1 MNQDWERWGRDIRDI
16 VQDAVDSQ
24 DFQKLNETISNTVN
38 EAIFN
43 LRENIRR
50 RPGGPGPGPGM
61 GPGDPGSFGDPGGFG
76 GPQGSWEGQGYGG
89 YQEYQTGPGNG
100 AFAGGSMGQMRQRRA
115 KPPVLFTRKG
125 GMSLAGTA
133 LLTVGFL
140 FTFACVC
147 TVIAGVADV
156 LVTGF
161 GGAEAGAFFVLAC
174 LTAAGVWMSCKGR
187 GMRGRAKRFRRYVE
201 ALQGRAYCNISD
213 IAQRTGEKPKRIVK
227 DLRRMIAD
235 RWFLQGH
242 LDEQGACLMVTDAA
256 YEEYRRIQQLR
267 REQQQAEAEQ
277 PAGQQSGQGG
287 ENAGYSPEVQRVLA
301 KGRWYVDKIR
311 ECNDAIPGVEI
322 SRKIDRIELL
332 VRRIF
337 DRVEADP
344 DAVDDIKKLMEYYL
358 PTTVKLLEAYE
369 QLDAQPEAGENIRQA
384 KEEIEKTLD
393 TLNTAFEKL
402 LDSLFED
409 VAWDISSDI
418 SVLETMLAQEGL
430 TEDGWKRKE

>member
-38 EAIFN
+38 DAIFN

-50 RPGGPGPGPGM
+50 GPGGPGPGPGM
-61 GPGDPGSFGDPGGFG
+61 GPEGPGSFGDPGGF
-76 GPQGSWEGQGYGG
+76 
-89 YQEYQTGPGNG
+89 
-100 AFAGGSMGQMRQRRA
+100 AGRQMRQRRT
-115 KPPVLFTRKG
+115 KPPVLFARKG
-125 GMSLAGTA
+125 GTALAGA
-133 LLTVGFL
+133 VLLAVGVF
-140 FTFACVC
+140 FTFSCVC
-147 TVIAGVADV
+147 TAIAGAAAT

-174 LTAAGVWMSCKGR
+174 LAAAGIWMACKGK
-187 GMRGRAKRFRRYVE
+187 GMRGRAKRFRGYVE

-242 LDEQGACLMVTDAA
+242 MDEQGACLMVTDAA